1 MNTATRALVRQ
12 RADNRCEYCQI
23 HQDDSPLAAL
33 HIEHIRPLKHGGS
46 DDESNLCLA
55 CIDCNLHKGSNLT
68 GVDPNT
74 ELVTL
79 LFHPRTQRWNEHFQ
93 WDGIHL
99 VGLTDVGRATIRVL
113 CMNSDEQLEL
123 RMAGN

>member
-1 MNTATRALVRQ
+1 MNTATRTLVRQ
-12 RADNRCEYCQI
+12 RAENRCEYCQT

-33 HIEHIRPLKHGGS
+33 HVEHIRPLKHGGS

-55 CIDCNLHKGSNLT
+55 CIDCNLHNGSNLT
-68 GVDPNT
+68 GVDPHT

-79 LFHPRTQRWNEHFQ
+79 LFDPRSQRWNDHFR

-99 VGLTDVGRATIRVL
+99 VGLTDVGRTTIRVL